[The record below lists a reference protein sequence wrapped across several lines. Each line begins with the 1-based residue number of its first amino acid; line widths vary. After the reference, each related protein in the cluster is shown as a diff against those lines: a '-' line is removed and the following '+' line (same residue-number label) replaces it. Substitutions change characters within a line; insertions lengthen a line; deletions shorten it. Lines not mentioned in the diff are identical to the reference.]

1 MGVIKRRRLA
11 VLVALAAG
19 VATLEVAL
27 ASAAQAD
34 DDGGPTAE
42 TFEPG
47 HL

>member
-34 DDGGPTAE
+34 DGGPTAE